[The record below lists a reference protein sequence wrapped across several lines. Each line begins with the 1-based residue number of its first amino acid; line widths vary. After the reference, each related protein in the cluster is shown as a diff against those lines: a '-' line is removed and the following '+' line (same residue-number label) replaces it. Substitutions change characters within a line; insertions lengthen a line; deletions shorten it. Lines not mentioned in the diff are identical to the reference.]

1 MNKKAILGLQ
11 LGHNAT
17 AALLLDGKII
27 GSISQ
32 EKFDNIKNS
41 STFPQ
46 DPIKWL
52 LNEFKINASE
62 LQAVAVSGFFINNAA
77 LKVNSNIGIKTKK
90 SIINSIW
97 ANTEYYLGHSSII
110 RNEIMRLRFMYLELK
125 SKIYRNKLKELL
137 KQEFGISEE
146 KVYFVEHHEAHT
158 YSTFFTL
165 NQDKKENALIF
176 TLDGSGDYNCA
187 TISIVE
193 KGKIK
198 RVSETN
204 WDKSLGYIYSLTTT
218 FLGMRA
224 LEHEYKVMGLAPYAK
239 SYFEDTYDRLFKNI
253 ISFSKDTLEFK
264 SKFPLNRFNLHL
276 EKNSK
281 GERFDNIAASVQKL
295 TEELILDWISSAIS
309 KFNIKNI
316 YLSGGVFMNV
326 KLNKRIM
333 ELKQVNSANFM
344 PSCGDESNPMGAAF
358 KMHTVLN
365 PNTTIQPIDNL
376 YLGKKYSDKEI
387 LSYIKK
393 NKLDKKYKITKHK
406 DIELKI
412 AKMISKGEIVAR
424 FKGRNEFGARALGNR
439 TILADPSKME
449 SFYTV
454 NDQVKMRDFWM
465 PFAPSILWED
475 HSKYIKN
482 PKNFK
487 APHMILAFDSTQ
499 EGKDKLRAA
508 LHQADKTL
516 RPQLVEKQTSPDY
529 HKLINYFKK
538 LTGISAVLN
547 TSLNVHG
554 YPLVST
560 IKQAFFTMENSEL
573 KNLALENFLIQKK

>member
-1 MNKKAILGLQ
+1 MTKEAILGIQ
-11 LGHNAT
+11 LGHNST
-17 AALLLDGKII
+17 AAILINGKIM

-41 STFPQ
+41 SSFPHQ
-46 DPIKWL
+46 PIEWL
-52 LNEFKINASE
+52 LKEFKIKTKD
-62 LQAVAVSGFFINNAA
+62 LQAVAVSGFFISPNSLKINPKNNT
-77 LKVNSNIGIKTKK
+77 KSKK
-90 SIINSIW
+90 SFINRMW
-97 ANTEYYLGHSSII
+97 ANTEYYLGHSSIF
-110 RNEIMRLRFMYLELK
+110 RNEIMRLRFLYLELK
-125 SKIYRNKLKELL
+125 SRIYRNKLKSIL
-137 KQEFGISEE
+137 KQDFEIPEE

-165 NQDKKENALIF
+165 NKKRNEKSLIF
-176 TLDGSGDYNCA
+176 TLDGSGDYHCA
-187 TISIVE
+187 TVSVVE

-204 WDKSLGYIYSLTTT
+204 WDKSIGYIYSLTTT
-218 FLGMRA
+218 FLGMKA

-239 SYFEDTYDRLFKNI
+239 SYFEDTYDRLFRDI

-295 TEELILDWISSAIS
+295 TEELILDWISSAI
-309 KFNIKNI
+309 KKYNIKNI

-344 PSCGDESNPMGAAF
+344 PSCGDESNPIGAAF

-365 PNTTIQPIDNL
+365 PNTAIQPIDNL
-376 YLGKKYSDKEI
+376 YLGKRYSDKEI

-393 NKLDKKYKITKHK
+393 NNLDKKYKITKHK

-538 LTGISAVLN
+538 LTGIGAVLN

>member
-41 STFPQ
+41 STFPR

-52 LNEFKINASE
+52 LNEFKIDATE
-62 LQAVAVSGFFINNAA
+62 LQAVAVSGFFINDAA
-77 LKVNSNIGIKTKK
+77 LKVNSKTKTKTKK
-90 SIINSIW
+90 SLTNRIW

-110 RNEIMRLRFMYLELK
+110 RNEIMRLRFLYLELK

-165 NQDKKENALIF
+165 NQDKKEKALIF

-187 TISIVE
+187 TVSIAE

-204 WDKSLGYIYSLTTT
+204 WDKSMGYIYSLTTS

-239 SYFEDTYDRLFKNI
+239 SYFEDTYDRLFKDI
-253 ISFSKDTLEFK
+253 ISFSKDTLEFN

-295 TEELILDWISSAIS
+295 TEELILDWISSAIN
-309 KFNIKNI
+309 KYKVKNI

-333 ELKQVNSANFM
+333 ELKQVNYANFM
-344 PSCGDESNPMGAAF
+344 PSCGDESNPIGAAF

-365 PNTTIQPIDNL
+365 PDTTIHPIDNL